1 MAHAEETVHPRAN
14 VIRQRILEQALPVFP
29 GPPGRRHGPGGLL
42 LNKIITNDQRLDDLR
57 TPHAEV
63 CQRPLHVALPFPGKP
78 IAKWPDN
85 SQTTKSTAQN
95 IQQTYLASLRNNE
108 DKKSHGEVAHVG
120 IRIGSCRT
128 WRLVEPVLELRCESL
143 QLWQI
148 QGRPIGGS
156 SLAFLAVLPQQR
168 AYEWQ
173 AGNLQL
179 QNALS
184 ERSHFLRRGDD
195 VVDAACTPG
204 PRRDDLE
211 QRFTDA
217 GVRRHLRPEVGF
229 GSDAAWPNDWV
240 KEARE
245 GRKEGREGNT

>member
-1 MAHAEETVHPRAN
+1 MTYAHRM
-14 VIRQRILEQALPVFP
+14 
-29 GPPGRRHGPGGLL
+29 RRCVS
-42 LNKIITNDQRLDDLR
+42 
-57 TPHAEV
+57 A
-63 CQRPLHVALPFPGKP
+63 PLHVALPFPGKP

-204 PRRDDLE
+204 PRRDDHE
-211 QRFTDA
+211 QRTTDA

-229 GSDAAWPNDWV
+229 GSGAAWPNDWV
-240 KEARE
+240 KE
-245 GRKEGREGNT
+245 GRKEGREGKKGKKEGKGGREGRKGSNRGSLTW